1 MRNLLALRLAF
12 GLAFSLASF
21 TAVSS
26 IVFLAGTGLLSQ
38 FPHPFWQWWL
48 YLFEAGGDPVVRRWL
63 FASGIPGG
71 AVPLLAAAALLLRGR
86 AVHGRT
92 LRRDH
97 PPAQPVT
104 SPIRSPTDN
113 HGHARWMTLAEAR
126 DLWPGPDPKFGGV
139 VVGEAYVVNDDAA
152 AAKTR
157 FKPHDPKSWGRG
169 GKAPLLIDPC
179 AEGSTHSLVI
189 AGSGSFKTVSAVSTL
204 LTWTGSAVVLD
215 PSAELGPM
223 LAADRERIGHRVFV
237 LHPKTAHDVG
247 FNALDWIDPSSPMA
261 ETDVRAVV
269 DWVCGDLSRDD
280 ANAEFFKN
288 RGKSLVTCLLAHML
302 WDDALAPQLKTLR
315 TLRAALVTPEPEL
328 RGILSKI
335 HLYSK
340 SRMAR
345 DLAGALKE
353 LVDETFSGIY
363 TNADEDTSW
372 LSNRAFAA
380 LVSGS
385 SFKSAD
391 LAAGRT
397 SVFVCVPL
405 KALHSTPAVA
415 RVIIGALLNAAYEA
429 DGNVT
434 GRVLFLL
441 DEAARLGPMGIITTA
456 RDAGRKY
463 GITLHLLYQSVGQ
476 IIEQWGT
483 EGKRAWYESASWR
496 GYAAV
501 KDEETAKELAATV
514 GEYGVLAWSEGQNTG
529 SHGKGFEIGSRSRG
543 RTRNYHELKR
553 PLIRPEE
560 IMHDARED
568 EMFVIP
574 RGGRPLR
581 CGRPI
586 YFRRP
591 EFARRVGV
599 NRFVKQRKDGN
610 G

>member
-1 MRNLLALRLAF
+1 MRAPLTLRLAAGVVFSF
-12 GLAFSLASF
+12 GTFTALAS
-21 TAVSS
+21 
-26 IVFLAGTGLLSQ
+26 IIFLAGTGLLGE
-38 FPHPFWQWWL
+38 FRHPFWQWWL
-48 YLFEAGGDPVVRRWL
+48 YLFYGAGDPVVRHWL
-63 FASGIPGG
+63 VVSGVPGA
-71 AVPLLAAAALLLRGR
+71 AVPLVAALAFVVRGR
-86 AVHGRT
+86 AVHGWT
-92 LRRDH
+92 LRHDQ
-97 PPAQPVT
+97 PPARAVA

-126 DLWPGPDPKFGGV
+126 DLWPGPGPKFGGI
-139 VVGEAYVVNDDAA
+139 VVGEAYAPGDDPVAGR
-152 AAKTR
+152 R
-157 FKPHDPKSWGRG
+157 FKPQDPKSWGRG
-169 GKAPLLIDPC
+169 GKAPLFVDPC
-179 AEGSTHSLVI
+179 AEGSTHSLMI

-204 LTWTGSAVVLD
+204 LTWTGSTVVLD

-223 LAADRERIGHRVFV
+223 LAADRRRIGHRVFV
-237 LHPKTAHDVG
+237 LHPNTAHEVG
-247 FNALDWIDPSSPMA
+247 FNVLDWIDPASPMA

-280 ANAEFFKN
+280 ANADFFKS
-288 RGKSLVTCLLAHML
+288 RGKSLVTCLLTHML
-302 WDDALAPQLKTLR
+302 WDDALAPELKTLR

-328 RGILSKI
+328 RAILGQV
-335 HLYSK
+335 HQHSK

-345 DLAGALKE
+345 DLAGALKD

-363 TNADEDTSW
+363 TNADEDTAW

-380 LVSGS
+380 LVSGN
-385 SFKSAD
+385 SFSSAD

-397 SVFVCVPL
+397 SVFVCIPL

-429 DGNVT
+429 DGEVE
-434 GRVLFLL
+434 GRILFLL
-441 DEAARLGPMGIITTA
+441 DEAARLGPMGIVTTA

-476 IIEQWGT
+476 IIEQWGA

-496 GYAAV
+496 AYAAV

-529 SHGKGFEIGSRSRG
+529 THGKGFEMGSRSRG
-543 RTRNYHELKR
+543 HTQTFHELKR

-581 CGRPI
+581 CGRAI

-591 EFARRVGV
+591 EFVERVAP
-599 NRFVKQRKDGN
+599 NRFATQQENSHAG
-610 G
+610 